1 MIGLG
6 VILILARI
14 FVAMGL
20 QTATW
25 LMNAV
30 IPAGAIVIVI
40 LFQPEIRRALEALG
54 RGKIFSFATKS
65 QIEVQNA
72 EHIIEEIS
80 RAVLNMSKQKVGAIL
95 VFERKTGL
103 ADVLDSGTMLDADIS
118 SELIENIFYP
128 NTPLHDGA
136 MILRDDRIIAAGC
149 FLPLSDNKQVAQEL
163 GTRHRASLGISEVSD
178 AYIVVVSEEKGIIS
192 FAYDGV
198 LKRYIDAKALK
209 EILEEL
215 YMPQAGNK
223 EQGKLATFKF
233 KRKVGDDK

>member
-1 MIGLG
+1 MTDFWEPLKNSLMAFSWMDVIDILVVALILYWLIKILAKTRAIRVLIGLG

-80 RAVLNMSKQKVGAIL
+80 RAVLNMSKQ
-95 VFERKTGL
+95 
-103 ADVLDSGTMLDADIS
+103 
-118 SELIENIFYP
+118 
-128 NTPLHDGA
+128 
-136 MILRDDRIIAAGC
+136 
-149 FLPLSDNKQVAQEL
+149 
-163 GTRHRASLGISEVSD
+163 
-178 AYIVVVSEEKGIIS
+178 
-192 FAYDGV
+192 
-198 LKRYIDAKALK
+198 
-209 EILEEL
+209 
-215 YMPQAGNK
+215 
-223 EQGKLATFKF
+223 
-233 KRKVGDDK
+233 